1 MGREK
6 TNIFADGEVAAFSPD
21 AKGDYYKIDDAQ
33 RDSNYWQAKIAD
45 ILIQISQDPTK
56 NFFILYGGEVSDGGA
71 GTIDVSAGAAI
82 TVDDDDEVRMVVL
95 PAQTGLA
102 FDDTDLPTAWKDDRQ
117 IWMIGKYDFKYTADT
132 RAHREGTT
140 YHYILEDTF
149 FGDDDGYA
157 SGDIADAFVDADPNV
172 SEVVVCWGSFKM
184 SAGDVFTDMDSGERT
199 RSLIARF
206 DEIETDV
213 ISEKT
218 AAGVT
223 IDGSLIKDGV
233 AKFDAINEKTVDNG
247 VDIEGIHFEN
257 SGVRVN
263 WTSAQQVGIDLNI
276 AGTGFPS
283 ITALNGTDV
292 AFIDSGQKD
301 LRVYR
306 FDGNVFAKVGIDLN
320 IDGIGTPSITALNGT
335 DIASIGSAQ
344 EVLRVYR
351 FDGNVFAQVGIDL
364 NIAGIGVPSITALN
378 GTDVAFID
386 ETQKDLRVYRFD
398 GNVFA
403 QVGIDLNIVGIGI
416 PSITALNGTD
426 IAFIGSAQE
435 DLRVYRFDGNVF
447 AQVGI
452 DLNIAGI
459 GNPSITA
466 LNGTDV
472 AFIDGTLKDLRVYR
486 FDGNVF
492 AQVGIDLN
500 IAGISTSSITVLNG
514 TDVAFIDATQDDLRV
529 YRFGFSLSELYAL
542 SWI

>member
-6 TNIFADGEVAAFSPD
+6 TNIFADGEVAAFTSD

-33 RDSNYWQAKIAD
+33 KDSNYWQAKIAN

-56 NFFILYGGEVSDGGA
+56 NFFILYGGEITDGGV

-82 TVDDDDEVRMVVL
+82 TVDDDGEVRMVVL
-95 PAQTGLA
+95 SAQTGLA
-102 FDDTDLPTAWKDDRQ
+102 FDDADLPTAWKDDRQ
-117 IWMIGKYDFKYTADT
+117 IWMIGKYDFKYTVDT
-132 RAHREGTT
+132 RAHKEGTT

-184 SAGDVFTDMDSGERT
+184 SAGNAFTDMDSGERT

-213 ISEKT
+213 INEKTT

-257 SGVRVN
+257 SGIRVN

-276 AGTGFPS
+276 AGSGNPS

-292 AFIDSGQKD
+292 AFIDD
-301 LRVYR
+301 
-306 FDGNVFAKVGIDLN
+306 
-320 IDGIGTPSITALNGT
+320 
-335 DIASIGSAQ
+335 
-344 EVLRVYR
+344 
-351 FDGNVFAQVGIDL
+351 
-364 NIAGIGVPSITALN
+364 
-378 GTDVAFID
+378 
-386 ETQKDLRVYRFD
+386 TQKDLRVYRFD

-403 QVGIDLNIVGIGI
+403 QVGIDLNIVGIGV
-416 PSITALNGTD
+416 PTITALNGTD
-426 IAFIGSAQE
+426 IAFIDDTQE
-435 DLRVYRFDGNVF
+435 
-447 AQVGI
+447 
-452 DLNIAGI
+452 
-459 GNPSITA
+459 
-466 LNGTDV
+466 
-472 AFIDGTLKDLRVYR
+472 
-486 FDGNVF
+486 
-492 AQVGIDLN
+492 
-500 IAGISTSSITVLNG
+500 
-514 TDVAFIDATQDDLRV
+514 DLRV
-529 YRFGFSLSELYAL
+529 YRFGFSLSEPYAL